1 MYFNELLNI
10 YNKGKILRRSLY
22 VDEILCY
29 NAPNDRLTSAGI
41 IVEPLKTA
49 KWLTM
54 LFLVI
59 AQR

>member
-1 MYFNELLNI
+1 MYFNELLNL
-10 YNKGKILRRSLY
+10 YNKGNILRRILY
-22 VDEILCY
+22 VDKILCY
-29 NAPNDRLTSAGI
+29 NAPNDRLTSDGI
-41 IVEPLKTA
+41 IFKPLKTA